1 VEPVDHDAVVFT
13 AIKDLF
19 YGSYDRRRAVRLL
32 GVQLS
37 HFEEGE
43 QLELALDPRTRQ
55 REEVLKAVDA
65 LRAKYGDAVIHV
77 GQA

>member
-1 VEPVDHDAVVFT
+1 
-13 AIKDLF
+13 
-19 YGSYDRRRAVRLL
+19 VRLL